1 MESLISVL
9 VPVFN
14 AAPFLRRCV
23 DSILSQ
29 NYINFEL
36 IILDDG
42 STDNSLDVARQYPDS
57 RIRVYSQPHSG
68 IAETRNRLLRLAS
81 GHYIY
86 YVDADDWIE
95 PDALKTLHGYAQLH
109 DLDILICGHVEQ
121 TFPSTLNFSES
132 DIIAINRTQ
141 AVERFLTSMDIPSA
155 MWSKLIKTATIR
167 PLAFDPCV
175 HYGEDTLMTWCLI
188 NNARRIGLTNYRPY
202 HYTDNAKSITN
213 SPFSDLTY
221 SLKRVWDI
229 IVEET
234 GVQWPTLKTFA
245 RQKQIYS
252 YSWLIYTALR
262 TGTPFDNRIKIL
274 LIKLKADRTLWSTAI
289 TSPRQLLFTH
299 LATASY
305 TLVRYILAPIRSK
318 MPALR

>member
-202 HYTDNAKSITN
+202 HYTDNARSITN
-213 SPFSDLTY
+213 SPFSDGTY
-221 SLKRVWDI
+221 SLRYAWDT
-229 IVEET
+229 IVSQT
-234 GVQWPTLKTFA
+234 SISWPSLTIAA
-245 RQKQIYS
+245 RRKQLFCYF
-252 YSWLIYTALR
+252 WLLYTALR
-262 TGTPFDNRIKIL
+262 SNIGADIRINSLRTSLKAERPLWNATLTSAKQRIFAWWAVYAYTPFRL
-274 LIKLKADRTLWSTAI
+274 
-289 TSPRQLLFTH
+289 
-299 LATASY
+299 
-305 TLVRYILAPIRSK
+305 ILAPVRHK
-318 MPALR
+318 MPPLR